1 MYLSGSFGLAFT
13 NMYFFFAALRIIYNF
28 AIQRIACRRN
38 HIGYV
43 CSHPHRCSPPSE
55 MHWTVAKK
63 KAYIWVQKYKQKWN
77 KMADIY
83 RNLTGSWEN
92 LTFYDTTSALSCFIH
107 WFFFLLR
114 IAPFTRFKVLAHG
127 GCDRSTVDAYSSL
140 ALDPTSEIFAMH
152 SILYCWDKSAKLPI
166 YKKYM

>member
-1 MYLSGSFGLAFT
+1 MYLSGRLLIWT
-13 NMYFFFAALRIIYNF
+13 CVYEHVRFFAALRIIYNF

-43 CSHPHRCSPPSE
+43 CSRPHRCSPTSE

-92 LTFYDTTSALSCFIH
+92 LTFYDTTSALTNLEYMIKQLSIAGWPVSCT
-107 WFFFLLR
+107 L
-114 IAPFTRFKVLAHG
+114 
-127 GCDRSTVDAYSSL
+127 
-140 ALDPTSEIFAMH
+140 
-152 SILYCWDKSAKLPI
+152 
-166 YKKYM
+166 KKYLMLCYCNCHYCHILLLKVDTLYRQIRTQPSLPYNFF